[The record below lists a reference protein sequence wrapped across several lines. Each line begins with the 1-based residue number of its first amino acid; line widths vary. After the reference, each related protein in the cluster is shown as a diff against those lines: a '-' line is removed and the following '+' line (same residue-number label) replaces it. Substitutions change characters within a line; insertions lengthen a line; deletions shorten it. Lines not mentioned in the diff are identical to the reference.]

1 MHTVQLKLDTSKYD
15 EAIIQKRFY
24 MISHVHNVVVKHARK
39 LLNKFEADREY
50 QVYRSEYAELLKKP
64 RLSKE
69 DRLRKKELSRLMTDI
84 RFSLGL
90 SEYAFHSYAKVT
102 GAQFKKHLSS
112 FQIQKEAT
120 RVWNSVRKYLFDNGK
135 SVHFKKYRDFD
146 TIGGKS
152 NTNGVKFSKDTLSIK
167 WNGLNIACKLPRRE
181 QDQAYILSSLEGK
194 ISYCEIKRLM
204 FPNGWHYY
212 VIIYFQSEA
221 PTRLEPKPDRG
232 TMGIDIGV
240 SSVAAVSKDMVMLK
254 ELAPKC
260 REYNLKIQKMLRAMD
275 ESKRKTNPDKY
286 NEDGTINK
294 HAKGKWVYSNNYYRK
309 RNKLK
314 SLYRQKSEYI
324 RQTHA
329 RICNQLILNSKNF
342 IIEKMSFQGLQKR
355 ASKTERSD
363 KVSRIVQK
371 DGSVKEVRKYKRK
384 KRFGKTLN
392 DRAPALF
399 VTTLER
405 KAKQYNGFV
414 VQINTSAYKASQ
426 YNHVDDTYIK
436 VPLSTREKQIGGE
449 YVQRDLYSAYLLLNS
464 NESYSSAD
472 REKCK
477 NGFESFLEMQNDL
490 ISRMKEENISF
501 KQCFGF

>member
-1 MHTVQLKLDTSKYD
+1 MHTVQLKLDTTKYD
-15 EAIIQKRFY
+15 EAIIQKRFH
-24 MISHVHNVVVKHARK
+24 MISHVHNVMVKHARK
-39 LLNKFEADREY
+39 LINKLEADKEY
-50 QVYRSEYAELLKKP
+50 QIYRSEYAELLKRP
-64 RLSKE
+64 HLSKE

-90 SEYAFHSYAKVT
+90 SEYAFHSYAKIT

-135 SVHFKKYRDFD
+135 SVHFKKYRNFD

-152 NTNGVKFSKDTLSIK
+152 NTNGVKFNKETLSIE
-167 WNGLNIACKLPRRE
+167 WNGLNIACRLPRKE
-181 QDQAYILSSLEGK
+181 QDQAYVLSSLEGK

-212 VIIYFQSEA
+212 VVVVLKGNA
-221 PTRLEPKPDRG
+221 PTKLEVNSERG

-260 REYNLKIQKMLRAMD
+260 REYNLKIQKLLRAMD

-294 HAKGKWVYSNNYYRK
+294 KAKGKCVYSNNYFKK

-329 RICNQLILNSKNF
+329 RICNQLIINSRDFN
-342 IIEKMSFQGLQKR
+342 IEKMSFRSLQKR
-355 ASKTERSD
+355 AEKTERSD
-363 KVSRIVQK
+363 KASRIPQK

-399 VTTLER
+399 VNTLSR
-405 KAKQYNGFV
+405 KAIQYGARV
-414 VQINTSAYKASQ
+414 TEVNTSAFKASQ
-426 YNHVDDTYIK
+426 YNHIDDTYIK
-436 VPLSTREKQIGGE
+436 VPLSIREKQIGE
-449 YVQRDLYSAYLLLNS
+449 NTVQRDLYSAFLLMNS
-464 NESYSSAD
+464 NENYNSAD
-472 REKCK
+472 RNKCID
-477 NGFESFLEMQNDL
+477 SFDRFIEMHDAL
-490 ISRMKEENISF
+490 ICSMKENNISF
-501 KQCFGF
+501 KHCFGF